1 MGAEPSVREMYLE
14 GRRRWPLVTLA
25 FDAFE
30 LHCRGVFGPEASEG
44 GKREGADLYLCC
56 ACVAGEPE
64 ALRTFER
71 EGLDVAR
78 AAIARVDRDADFV
91 QETLQEVWDKLLLGP
106 TAKVSHYS
114 GRGPLQAWIRVAA
127 TRAALDRCRAR
138 NVLAARQTALSD
150 RLAAPGPSPD
160 LALTRARYGRAFQKA
175 LRAAVAA
182 LSGQERNVLR
192 MHVVG
197 QCSIDEIGR
206 AYNVHRATAARWL
219 ERARSGIFE
228 AVRRELSS
236 QHAELSDSEFR
247 SLARMMGS
255 ELELSLTLSSVHASL
270 GQPHSAS

>member
-1 MGAEPSVREMYLE
+1 MGAESSVREMYLE
-14 GRRRWPLVTLA
+14 GRRRWPLATLA

-30 LHCRGVFGPEASEG
+30 RHCRRVFGADASNDV
-44 GKREGADLYLCC
+44 KREGADLYLCC
-56 ACVAGEPE
+56 ACAAGDSE

-91 QETLQEVWDKLLLGP
+91 QETLQEVWDKLLVGP
-106 TAKVSHYS
+106 RAKVAYYA
-114 GRGPLQAWIRVAA
+114 GRGPLQAWIRVTA

-138 NVLAARQTALSD
+138 GATAAREAELSD
-150 RLAAPGPSPD
+150 RLAATGPSPE
-160 LALTRARYGRAFQKA
+160 LALTKARYGGAFQKA

-197 QCSIDEIGR
+197 QCGIDEIGR

-219 ERARSGIFE
+219 ERARARIYD
-228 AVRRELSS
+228 AVRRELSNRNP
-236 QHAELSDSEFR
+236 ELSDSEFR
-247 SLARMMGS
+247 SLARAMGS
-255 ELELSLTLSSVHASL
+255 ELTLSLTGNSARASL
-270 GQPHSAS
+270 GLPHSAS

>member
-1 MGAEPSVREMYLE
+1 MGAEQSVREMYLE

-25 FDAFE
+25 LDAFE
-30 LHCRGVFGPEASEG
+30 EHCRRVVGSEASNEV
-44 GKREGADLYLCC
+44 KREGADLYLCC
-56 ACVAGEPE
+56 ACAAGEPE
-64 ALRTFER
+64 ALRSFER

-78 AAIARVDRDADFV
+78 SAIARVDRDADFV
-91 QETLQEVWDKLLLGP
+91 QETLQEVWDKLLVGP
-106 TAKVSHYS
+106 CAKVADYS

-138 NVLAARQTALSD
+138 GVLAARQTELSD
-150 RLAAPGPSPD
+150 RLAAAGPSPE

-175 LRAAVAA
+175 LRCAVAG

-219 ERARSGIFE
+219 ERARARIYE
-228 AVRRELSS
+228 AVRRELSAR
-236 QHAELSDSEFR
+236 HAELSDSEFR
-247 SLARMMGS
+247 SLARVMGS
-255 ELELSLTLSSVHASL
+255 ELTLSLTGNSTRASL
-270 GQPHSAS
+270 SLPHSAS